1 MAHFLKRGAIDTVVD
16 SLHNLV
22 EKVKKILND
31 LH

>member
-22 EKVKKILND
+22 EKVKKNSK
-31 LH
+31 